1 MPRMVPRLQDGL
13 DERLASGAEGVPAAV
28 EWLLNQAAQAGA
40 SDLHFEPQQN
50 GMLLRWRRD
59 GCLQDVATVGA
70 AVASN
75 MVQRVKILAGLLTYR
90 TDIPQ
95 DGRISRS
102 AQFSTE
108 MRVAVYPAALGEKV
122 VVRFFQEAR
131 SGSAGATE
139 PAALDSLGLEAPI
152 AAALAEMLKRPQGML
167 LLTGPAGSGKTTT
180 LYAALAE
187 IVQGS
192 SGARQIITIE
202 DPVER
207 LLPGVTHTELKEP
220 SGLTYATALKAVLRQ
235 DPEVIMLGE
244 IRDGDTAQVA
254 VQAALTGHLIL
265 STIHAPSAPEVMLR
279 VLHLGVEP
287 YLAASV
293 VSVVLEQ
300 RLLRR
305 LCDCKQPDAE
315 APGQPFR
322 ASGCERCAGTG
333 FAGRLLLAD
342 LLRIEG
348 GVKSAVLQRQ
358 SSTALIEAAMA
369 QGWTGLWTRGLAKVA
384 DGLTTLSELRR
395 VLVCG
400 E

>member
-1 MPRMVPRLQDGL
+1 MVPRVQSGL
-13 DERLASGAEGVPAAV
+13 DERLATGPEGVPGAV
-28 EWLLNQAAQAGA
+28 EWLLNQAALARA
-40 SDLHFEPQQN
+40 SDLHLEPQKN
-50 GMLLRWRRD
+50 GILLRWRLD
-59 GCLQDVATVGA
+59 GCLHDVATVGT
-70 AVASN
+70 AVCGN
-75 MVQRVKILAGLLTYR
+75 VIQRVKILAGLLTYR

-102 AQFSTE
+102 AQFDTE
-108 MRVAVYPAALGEKV
+108 MRVSVYPAALGEKV

-131 SGSAGATE
+131 ADAASVAVQ

-152 AAALAEMLKRPQGML
+152 AAGLAEILKRPQGML
-167 LLTGPAGSGKTTT
+167 LLTGPAGSGKSTT

-187 IVQGS
+187 IVRSS
-192 SGARQIITIE
+192 SGIRQIITIE

-244 IRDGDTAQVA
+244 IRDGETAQVA

-293 VSVVLEQ
+293 LNVVLEQ

-305 LCDCKQPDAE
+305 LCECKQPDAGV
-315 APGQPFR
+315 PGQPFR
-322 ASGCERCAGTG
+322 ARGCERCAGTG

-348 GVKSAVLQRQ
+348 GVKTAVLQRQ
-358 SSTALIEAAMA
+358 GSTALTEAAMA
-369 QGWTGLWTRGLAKVA
+369 QGWTGLWAKGLAKVA
-384 DGLTTLSELRR
+384 SGLTTLSELRR
-395 VLVCG
+395 VLVCVD
-400 E
+400 